1 MTTRA
6 IHELIDK
13 AIARERRT
21 HEFQRQLEP
30 GIDALRRRLRLPEPD
45 ASAALVDFVIDYVRA
60 APGALDLAA
69 SVGRYLDFYDY
80 VAPFI
85 YLAEDFFLH
94 PVENS
99 PNAGLQCVLREAFL
113 AHRLIEEVNDHHM
126 RLHQRPLLPID
137 MTEANIIV
145 HHLLGDAAAIRLES
159 LVAATAARQLLKFP
173 AGSEPDTSRPRSVPM
188 PARSR
193 LPAPTRVR
201 LRLEG

>member
-6 IHELIDK
+6 IHELIDN
-13 AIARERRT
+13 AVARERRT
-21 HEFQRQLEP
+21 QEFRQQLEP
-30 GIDALRRRLRLPEPD
+30 EIDALRRRLLLPEPD
-45 ASAALVDFVIDYVRA
+45 ATAALVEFVVDYVRA
-60 APGALDLAA
+60 VPSALDLVA

-99 PNAGLQCVLREAFL
+99 PDAGLQCVLREAFL
-113 AHRLIEEVNDHHM
+113 AHRLIEEVNDHHV
-126 RLHQRPLLPID
+126 RLHQRPLLPVD

-145 HHLLGDAAAIRLES
+145 HYLLGDATATRLES
-159 LVAATAARQLLKFP
+159 LVAGTAARQLQKLP
-173 AGSEPDTSRPRSVPM
+173 PGMEPEASRPRSIPM
-188 PARSR
+188 PAQS
-193 LPAPTRVR
+193 LLSAPTQVR